1 LAEVCDSV
9 VIGAGV
15 VGLAVARA
23 LARAGHEVLVL
34 EREDSIGTETSSRNS
49 EVIHAGIYYP
59 SGSVKAQMC
68 VRGKLLLYEHC
79 DEYRVPY
86 ENIGKVIVA
95 TTEEQFDTL
104 RGYQK
109 QAETNGVGELRWMS
123 KADIASIEPDV
134 SCLAGVYSPTTGI
147 IDSHSYMVSLQGDL
161 EAHGGMVSF
170 LTEVASIDVNDGIKI
185 DCGGFE
191 LAPNI
196 LVNSAGLHAPRLAQQ
211 VAGGYQS
218 YFAKGHYYVLSG
230 KSPFN
235 RLIYPVAEPGGLGVH
250 VTLDL
255 AHQAKFGPDVVWID
269 RLDYGFDTSSKDDF
283 IKAIRRYYPALDESR
298 LHPSYT
304 GVRPK
309 LAPAGAAAPD
319 FVINGPRETGVSGLI
334 DLLGIESPGLTASL
348 AIAERVV
355 QILDT

>member
-1 LAEVCDSV
+1 MAEVCDCV

-23 LARAGHEVLVL
+23 MARAGHEVLVL

-59 SGSVKAQMC
+59 SGSMKAQMC
-68 VRGKLLLYEHC
+68 VRGKALLYEHC
-79 DEYRVPY
+79 NEYQVPY
-86 ENIGKVIVA
+86 ENLGKVIVA
-95 TTEEQFDTL
+95 TSEEQFATL
-104 RGYQK
+104 HGYQQ
-109 QAETNGVGELRWMS
+109 QAEINGVGELRWMS
-123 KADIASIEPDV
+123 KADVASIEPAV

-147 IDSHSYMVSLQGDL
+147 IDSHSFMVSLQGDL
-161 EAHGGMVSF
+161 EAHGGMISF
-170 LTEVASIDVNDGIKI
+170 LTNVASIKVKDGLEL
-185 DCGGFE
+185 DCDGFE
-191 LAPNI
+191 LAPRI
-196 LVNSAGLHAPRLAQQ
+196 LINSAGLYAPGLAQQ
-211 VAGGYQS
+211 VGDGYEG

-269 RLDYGFDTSSKDDF
+269 QLDYAFDTSNKDRF
-283 IKAIRRYYPALDESR
+283 IQAIRRYYPGLDQSR

-304 GVRPK
+304 GIRPK
-309 LAPAGAAAPD
+309 LAPAGSAVPD
-319 FVINGPRETGVSGLI
+319 FVINGPSETGVPGLV
-334 DLLGIESPGLTASL
+334 DLLGIESPGLTASM

-355 QILDT
+355 QILKV